1 MSSIKKKLGVLGG
14 LLLVLA
20 LISAMILP
28 TSVLGQTTYPLHP
41 TDAKIANAL
50 GYLHG
55 QQTAEGDIGGFGP
68 SAWVTMAIA
77 AAGEDPHE
85 WKVGDNP
92 SIVDYLAT
100 NAGGATSATDYAR
113 MILAI
118 VAARENPTNFG
129 GIDFMA
135 QLEATYDGIQI
146 GDPTLVNDDFWGVIA
161 LIAAGKEPSSEII
174 QHSATFIKNCQQ
186 PDGGWGFDVAASWGT
201 DIDDTAASVIALV
214 VAGEGP
220 ASTAVT
226 NALAYIKLKQMD
238 NGGFES
244 WGGATNADTDSC
256 AINAIVAAG
265 QDPTSAD
272 WTKNGNTPIDDVV
285 SFQQGNGQFNWQTGD
300 PGAWP
305 CQTTAAAVQAL
316 LGKPYFTTVTTGLV
330 SLGDNLVIAW
340 GYREGE
346 GTGGWTVYGPSL
358 PPGSNTLTLLHRGRG
373 YWINVREECTLV
385 YGNNTYYLDEGW
397 TLIGWLD

>member
-1 MSSIKKKLGVLGG
+1 MSSIKKKLGILGG
-14 LLLVLA
+14 LLLVLV

-28 TSVLGQTTYPLHP
+28 ASVLGQTTYPLQP

-50 GYLHG
+50 SYLHG

-92 SIVDYLAT
+92 SIIDYLAT

-118 VAARENPTNFG
+118 VAAEEDPASFG
-129 GIDFMA
+129 GVSFVTLLKG
-135 QLEATYDGIQI
+135 QYDGTQI
-146 GDPTLVNDDFWGVIA
+146 GDETLVNDDFWGVMA
-161 LIAAGKEPSSEII
+161 LIAAGERPNSEII
-174 QHSATFIKNCQQ
+174 QNSLSFIKSCQQ
-186 PDGGWGFDVAASWGT
+186 PDNGWGFDIAASWGT
-201 DIDDTAASVIALV
+201 DVDSTAAAIMALV

-220 ASTAVT
+220 SSDAVT
-226 NALAYIKLKQMD
+226 NGLAYIKSNQMD

-244 WGGATNADTDSC
+244 WGASNADTDSS

-265 QDPTSAD
+265 QAPTSAA

-285 SFQQGNGQFNWQTGD
+285 NFQQGNGQFNWQTGD
-300 PGAWP
+300 PGGFP
-305 CQTTAAAVQAL
+305 CQTTAWAIQAI
-316 LGKPYFTTVTTGLV
+316 LGKPYFTTVTTGLG

-346 GTGGWTVYGPSL
+346 GIDGWTVYK
-358 PPGSNTLTLLHRGRG
+358 PGLATNTLTLLHRGRG
-373 YWINVREECTLV
+373 YWIYVNDEGTLV
-385 YGNNTYYLDEGW
+385 YGKNIYYLDGGW
-397 TLIGWLD
+397 NLIGWLD